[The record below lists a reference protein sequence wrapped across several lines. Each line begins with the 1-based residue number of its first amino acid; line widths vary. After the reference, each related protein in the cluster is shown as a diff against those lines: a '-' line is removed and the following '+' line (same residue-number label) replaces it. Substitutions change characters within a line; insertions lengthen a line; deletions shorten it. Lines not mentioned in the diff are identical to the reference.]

1 MDKPSHMHK
10 SHPDTEVIV
19 NEPHLEEETFPLL
32 DILLAILRNFR
43 LIALSTTV
51 LVALGFLI
59 AVFRTPTYTASA
71 QVIRE
76 TTGQSTSSGITG
88 LAALRGV
95 SLDVIGDQAGI
106 TVDTYPNIL
115 MSWEVRL
122 AVVRSPFYFANLDTT
137 MSLVAY
143 QNRPRRA
150 VSMILSR
157 LKKVT
162 IGLPGT
168 IIRLFRSPPLSREQA
183 ESHGSATYPTAEEE
197 VSIRTLQNLVTISV
211 DRKSSIM
218 TISATTSIPLLSA
231 QIAQNFVD
239 HLTERVRHFYDE
251 KTRENLEF
259 IRARF
264 MEAQQELEDAEEEL
278 AQFMDRN
285 RDPQTKR
292 LLISMERLQR
302 KVTFTSQLALELQTL
317 YTQSEIELQRSQP
330 VITLVEAPV
339 PPITA
344 GGPRRKSIVLLSL
357 FTGLGIGIAMVAI
370 KGFIEGQ
377 QADNQ
382 ARAKLAEIR
391 ELLAPSKL
399 LGRVRRR
406 VQRS

>member
-19 NEPHLEEETFPLL
+19 NEPHLKEETFPLL
-32 DILLAILRNFR
+32 DIPLAILHNFR
-43 LIALSTTV
+43 LVALSTTV

-76 TTGQSTSSGITG
+76 TAYQSTSGGITG

-95 SLDVIGDQAGI
+95 RLDVIGDQVGI
-106 TVDTYPNIL
+106 TVDTYPKIL
-115 MSWEVRL
+115 MSREVRL
-122 AVVRSPFYFANLDTT
+122 AVVRSPFYFADLDTT

-143 QNRPRRA
+143 QNRPRRV
-150 VSMILSR
+150 VSMILSGLR
-157 LKKVT
+157 KVT

-168 IIRLFRSPPLSREQA
+168 IIRLFRPPPLSREQA
-183 ESHGSATYPTAEEE
+183 EAHGSATYPTEEEE
-197 VSIRTLQNLVTISV
+197 VSIRTLLGLVTISV
-211 DRKSSIM
+211 DRQSSIM
-218 TISATTSIPLLSA
+218 TISATTSDPLLSA
-231 QIAQNFVD
+231 QLAQNFVD
-239 HLTERVRHFYDE
+239 HLTGRVRHFYTE

-259 IRARF
+259 IHARF
-264 MEAQQELEDAEEEL
+264 METEQELEDAEEEL
-278 AQFMDRN
+278 AHFMDRN
-285 RDPQTKR
+285 RDPQTKQ
-292 LLISMERLQR
+292 LLIAMERLQR
-302 KVTFTSQLALELQTL
+302 KVTFASQLALELQTQ

-330 VITLVEAPV
+330 VITLVEAPA
-339 PPITA
+339 PPIKA
-344 GGPRRKSIVLLSL
+344 DGSKRRLIVVLGLL
-357 FTGLGIGIAMVAI
+357 GLGIGIAMVAI

-391 ELLAPSKL
+391 ELLTPSKL

-406 VQRS
+406 VHRS